1 LLKFVIVAFLV
12 ATLFPSGQLMAQ
24 QSWED
29 GSIATALRAAD
40 TAPGAPAGFAGR
52 SIAEPR
58 ADAGA
63 RATRAFFTNFIAT
76 MPTASNVP
84 CTNCVNGTQANT
96 LGIEIPDN
104 DIASGA
110 SQTFLVSWTSQTFKG
125 TCKVAVSVASGSTAI
140 ESFSHTFTNLP
151 AGGSYLASFQSQPVT
166 YTGPAIAVGKVTCGG
181 TSSSSQTPVV
191 FQ

>member
-1 LLKFVIVAFLV
+1 MKLVSAALLV
-12 ATLFPSGQLMAQ
+12 AALLPSGRVMAQ

-29 GSIATALRAAD
+29 ESTATALRGAD
-40 TAPGAPAGFAGR
+40 RAPSAPAGFAGR
-52 SIAEPR
+52 STREPG
-58 ADAGA
+58 ADASA

-125 TCKVAVSVASGSTAI
+125 NCTVAVSVASGSTVI

-181 TSSSSQTPVV
+181 KSSSSQTPVV
-191 FQ
+191 FK

>member
-1 LLKFVIVAFLV
+1 MKLVFAALLV
-12 ATLFPSGQLMAQ
+12 ATLFSPGRVMAQ

-29 GSIATALRAAD
+29 QSTAMALRAAD
-40 TAPGAPAGFAGR
+40 GAPSGPAGFAGR
-52 SIAEPR
+52 PVPQPR
-58 ADAGA
+58 ADARA

-125 TCKVAVSVASGSTAI
+125 TCKVAVSVASGSTVI

-181 TSSSSQTPVV
+181 TSSSAQTPVV